1 MLSSPVIGS
10 AAFMALNYM
19 WVVSAGRKPRPT
31 SEREISGCERIV
43 SEIGERGQDR
53 DDRQATRSVA
63 MTSPPSNPTHPTTP
77 HSGAIV
83 CGSIGPVGL
92 EGAVEAP
99 CSISLGNDEAVHLCQ
114 LQFPSKLQ
122 APPQKRK

>member
-1 MLSSPVIGS
+1 
-10 AAFMALNYM
+10 MALNYM

-63 MTSPPSNPTHPTTP
+63 MTSPPSNPTHPPTP
-77 HSGAIV
+77 VPLSAARLGQSAWKVRWRLPAPSHWV
-83 CGSIGPVGL
+83 MMRLSIYVSYSFPPNYKHPPKK
-92 EGAVEAP
+92 E
-99 CSISLGNDEAVHLCQ
+99 SDIIHLNIF
-114 LQFPSKLQ
+114 L
-122 APPQKRK
+122 PP